1 MDGLGYK
8 TSEIPSISAIKRI
21 NSLHLKDA
29 VGRQVAGLQYN
40 GKSIQSLREIGFM
53 CRNRSGVHRSVKAM
67 DERNDRGIQ

>member
-40 GKSIQSLREIGFM
+40 GKSI
-53 CRNRSGVHRSVKAM
+53 
-67 DERNDRGIQ
+67 